1 VPQLSNVH
9 TERIFENE
17 LCDHLATH
25 GWTVRTHL
33 QNATAYSRELALFPD
48 DLLAFVKE
56 TQGLEWDKFKAWH
69 NGNSDA
75 VFVKRVAEQ
84 LDKHGTLHLLRHGFK
99 DRNARFTLCQFRPA
113 HKKSPGLWAWY
124 DQNRL
129 TVIRQL
135 HYSLHNENSIDLV
148 LFVNGLPVATAEL
161 KTDLTQNITDAIRQ
175 YKKDRLPKDPKSR
188 EPEAL
193 LQFKT
198 RALVHFAV
206 STDEVFMTTKLDGDK
221 TFFLPFNL
229 GRPDN
234 YGGASA
240 GNPAAPPEYG
250 YPAYYLWQWVWSKD
264 VWLDILGN
272 FLHLEVKTEVDPNT
286 GVKSTKETLI
296 FPRFHQLDAVLRLVK
311 AAGDEGA
318 GHAYLVQ
325 HSAGSGKSNTIA
337 WSAHRLANLHNAADD
352 KVFDSVIVITDR
364 RVLDRQLQ
372 DTISQFEH
380 KAGVVQKID
389 ENSAQLAEALNS
401 GTQVIITTLQKF
413 PFIIDKVGTLK
424 GKRFALIIDEAHSS
438 QSGSAAQKLRA
449 ALTKDDKP
457 KQTVQVELD
466 GKAVEVNVDDDIDAE
481 DLTSEDVINGVLE
494 GRKRPENVSYFAFTA
509 TPKSKTLELFG
520 QPGAD
525 GKPEPFHV
533 YSMRQAIEEGFI
545 LDVLRN
551 YTSYRMFYK
560 LGSMADDKLVPQKKA
575 KKVLARYAVLH
586 PYNIAQKV
594 VVIVEHFRDHV
605 AAKIGG
611 KAKAMVVTDS
621 RKAAVRYKLAMDK
634 YIKER
639 GYDKDMRALVA
650 FSGNVDDP
658 DSGPDPFNESSMN
671 PDIRGKDPAE
681 AFKEN
686 VYRVLLVANKYQ
698 TGFDQPLLYTMYV
711 DKRLSGVLAVQT
723 LSRLNRTYPGK
734 DDTFVLDFVNKPEE
748 ILAAFQPYYR
758 TAQLEEVTDPNI
770 VHELHIKLDQAGVYL
785 PSEVELFA
793 EAFFDPRRKQAGLH
807 AYLKPAADRFAELS
821 ETTPEDADQF
831 RKDLG
836 TFLRMYDFLS
846 QIVPY
851 DDPDLERLYAF
862 GKNLMP
868 RILERGSSSILEMD
882 SDVRLTHYRLQK
894 IGEQTLDLA
903 SGEVVKLK
911 PVSEAGTGAA
921 DEDEKKQ
928 LAEIVGVMN
937 DLFSGN
943 LTEGDMVGYVTT
955 ITEKLMESE
964 ALAEQARNNSEQQFA
979 MGDFKDIMTDAII
992 DSQDGHN
999 AIAGQLLK
1007 DERVFT
1013 AMMGMLAKQVY
1024 RSFEKRGVPPR

>member
-1 VPQLSNVH
+1 MPQLSNVH
-9 TERIFENE
+9 TERVFENE
-17 LCDHLATH
+17 LCEHLASH

-33 QNATAYSRELALFPD
+33 QNATSYSRELALFPD

-56 TQGLEWDKFKAWH
+56 TQGAEWDKFKAWH

-75 VFVKRVAEQ
+75 AFIKRVAEQ

-113 HKKSPGLWAWY
+113 HKKSPLLQDHYGK
-124 DQNRL
+124 NRL

-161 KTDLTQNITDAIRQ
+161 KTDLTQNIRDAIQQ
-175 YKKDRLPKDPKSR
+175 YKKDRPTKDPKSK

-206 STDEVFMTTKLDGDK
+206 STDEVFMTTRLDGDK

-229 GRPDN
+229 GRPDGF
-234 YGGASA
+234 GGASS
-240 GNPAAPPEYG
+240 GNPPAPKAKG
-250 YPAYYLWQWVWSKD
+250 YPTYYLWEDVWSKE

-272 FLHLEVKTEVDPNT
+272 FLHLETKTEVDPHT
-286 GVKSTKETLI
+286 GAKSVKESLI

-311 AAGDEGA
+311 TAGEEGA
-318 GHAYLVQ
+318 GHSYLVM

-337 WSAHRLANLHNAADD
+337 WTAHRLANLHSAADE

-372 DTISQFEH
+372 ETISQFEH

-389 ENSAQLAEALNS
+389 ENSAQLAEALNT

-413 PFIIDKVGTLK
+413 PFIINKVGSLK
-424 GKRFALIIDEAHSS
+424 GRRFALIIDEAHSS
-438 QSGSAAQKLRA
+438 QSGTAAQKLRA
-449 ALTKDDKP
+449 ALTKEEKP
-457 KQTVQVELD
+457 KKVVQLDIEGQPIEVDVDVEID
-466 GKAVEVNVDDDIDAE
+466 PEDI
-481 DLTSEDVINGVLE
+481 TSEDVINTVLQ

-509 TPKSKTLELFG
+509 TPKAKTMELFG
-520 QPGAD
+520 RPGED
-525 GKPEPFHV
+525 GLPEAFHV

-551 YTSYRMFYK
+551 YTSYKMFYK
-560 LGSMADDKLVPQKKA
+560 LGSLSDDKLVPQRKA
-575 KKVLARYAVLH
+575 KVALARYAVLH

-594 VVIVEHFRDHV
+594 VVIVEHFRQHV
-605 AAKIGG
+605 ATKLGG

-650 FSGNVDDP
+650 FSGAVEDL
-658 DSGPDPFNESSMN
+658 DSGPDPFTESNMN
-671 PDIRGKDPAE
+671 PDIQGRDPAD

-686 VYRVLLVANKYQ
+686 IYRVLLVANKYQ
-698 TGFDQPLLYTMYV
+698 TGFDQPLLYAMYV

-734 DDTFVLDFVNKPEE
+734 DETFVLDFVNKPDE

-758 TAQLEEVTDPNI
+758 AAQLEDVSDPNI
-770 VHELHIKLDQAGVYL
+770 VHELQVKLDQAGVYL
-785 PSEVELFA
+785 PSEVEQFA
-793 EAFFDPRRKQAGLH
+793 AAFFDPKRKQAALH
-807 AYLKPAADRFAELS
+807 AYLKPAADRFEELS
-821 ETTPEDADQF
+821 DSAPEQADEF

-851 DDPDLERLYAF
+851 DDPDLEKLYAF

-868 RILERGSSSILEMD
+868 RISVRNTPGMLELD
-882 SDVRLTHYRLQK
+882 DDVRLTHYRLQK

-903 SGEVVKLK
+903 SGDIIKLK
-911 PVSEAGTGAA
+911 PTLDAGSGSAQ
-921 DEDEKKQ
+921 DDEKKQ

-937 DLFSGN
+937 DLFGGDVS
-943 LTEGDMVGYVTT
+943 ESDMVGYITT
-955 ITEKLMESE
+955 LKGKLLENE
-964 ALAEQARNNSEQQFA
+964 DLAAQAANNSEAQFA
-979 MGDFKDIMTDAII
+979 LGTFKEAMTDAVI
-992 DSQDGHN
+992 DSQESHN
-999 AIAGQLLK
+999 KIADQMLK

-1013 AMMGMLAKQVY
+1013 AMMGVLAKQVY
-1024 RSFEKRGVPPR
+1024 KAFSERKAAL

>member
-1 VPQLSNVH
+1 MPKLSAVH

-33 QNATAYSRELALFPD
+33 QNATGYSRELALLPD

-56 TQGLEWDKFKAWH
+56 TQGAEWDKFRAWH
-69 NGNSDA
+69 NGNSDS

-124 DQNRL
+124 DKNRL

-161 KTDLTQNITDAIRQ
+161 KTDLTQNITDAIQQ
-175 YKKDRLPKDPKSR
+175 YKKDRHPKDPKSR

-206 STDEVFMTTKLDGDK
+206 STDEVFMATKLDGDK

-229 GRPDN
+229 GRPDGF
-234 YGGASA
+234 GGASA
-240 GNPAAPPEYG
+240 GNPPAPAEYG
-250 YPAYYLWQWVWSKD
+250 YPTYYLWHAVWSKD

-272 FLHLEVKTEVDPNT
+272 FLHLEVKTEVDANT
-286 GVKSTKETLI
+286 GAKTTKETLI

-337 WSAHRLANLHNAADD
+337 WSAHRLANLHNAQDD

-372 DTISQFEH
+372 ETISQFEH

-413 PFIIDKVGTLK
+413 PFIIDKVGALK

-438 QSGSAAQKLRA
+438 QSGSAAQKLRS
-449 ALTKDDKP
+449 ALTKGEKL
-457 KQTVQVELD
+457 KTVMQVDVD
-466 GKAVEVNVDDDIDAE
+466 GKTVEVSVDVDVDPE
-481 DLTSEDVINGVLE
+481 ELSSEDVINSVLE
-494 GRKRPENVSYFAFTA
+494 SRKRPENVSYFAFTA

-520 QPGAD
+520 RTGPD
-525 GKPEPFHV
+525 GVPVPFHV

-545 LDVLRN
+545 LDVLQN
-551 YTSYRMFYK
+551 YVSYKSYYK
-560 LGSMADDKLVPQKKA
+560 LGSVVDDKLVPQKKA
-575 KKVLARYAVLH
+575 KKALARYAVLH

-594 VVIVEHFRDHV
+594 VVIVEHFHEHV
-605 AAKIGG
+605 AKKIGG

-621 RKAAVRYKLAMDK
+621 RKAAVRYKLAVDK
-634 YIKER
+634 YLKER

-650 FSGNVDDP
+650 FSGNVDDL
-658 DSGPDPFNESSMN
+658 DSGPDPFSESNMN
-671 PDIRGKDPAE
+671 ADIRGKDPAE

-698 TGFDQPLLYTMYV
+698 TGFDQPLLYAMYV

-734 DDTFVLDFVNKPEE
+734 DATFVLDFVNKPDE

-758 TAQLEEVTDPNI
+758 TAQLEEVTNPNI
-770 VHELHIKLDQAGVYL
+770 VHELQIKLDKAGVYL
-785 PSEVELFA
+785 PSEVESFA
-793 EAFFDPRRKQAGLH
+793 KAFFDPKRKQAGLH
-807 AYLKPAADRFAELS
+807 AYLKPAADRFTALAE
-821 ETTPEDADQF
+821 TAPEDADQF

-836 TFLRMYDFLS
+836 TFLRMYDFLT
-846 QIVPY
+846 QLVAY
-851 DDPDLERLYAF
+851 DDPDLEKLYAY

-868 RILERGSSSILEMD
+868 RIIERTSSSILELD
-882 SDVRLTHYRLQK
+882 ADVRLTHYRLQK
-894 IGEQTLDLA
+894 IGEQKLDLA
-903 SGEVVKLK
+903 SGDVIKLK

-928 LAEIVGVMN
+928 LAEIVAVMN
-937 DLFSGN
+937 DLLSGN
-943 LTEGDMVGYVTT
+943 IGESDFLGAVTT
-955 ITEKLMESE
+955 WKGHLLSNET
-964 ALAEQARNNSEQQFA
+964 LAEQATNNSEEQFA
-979 MGDFKDIMTDAII
+979 MGDFKDIFTGIVIDA
-992 DSQDGHN
+992 QDAQN
-999 AIAGQLLK
+999 KIAEQLLK
-1007 DERVFT
+1007 DERIFGVMQRT
-1013 AMMGMLAKQVY
+1013 LAKMVWQQFQQD
-1024 RSFEKRGVPPR
+1024 RARPN

>member
-1 VPQLSNVH
+1 MPQLSNVH
-9 TERIFENE
+9 TERVFENE
-17 LCDHLATH
+17 LCDHLAKT
-25 GWTVRTHL
+25 GWAVRTHL
-33 QNATAYSRELALFPD
+33 QNATGYSRELALFSD
-48 DLLAFVKE
+48 DLLAFVKD
-56 TQGLEWDKFKAWH
+56 TQADEWAKFKAWH
-69 NGNSDA
+69 NGRSEE

-113 HKKSPGLWAWY
+113 HKKSPLLWEHY
-124 DQNRL
+124 GKNRL

-161 KTDLTQNITDAIRQ
+161 KTDLTQNIKDAIQQ
-175 YKKDRLPKDPKSR
+175 YKKDRPPKDPKSK

-206 STDEVFMTTKLDGDK
+206 STDEVFMATKLDGDK

-229 GRPDN
+229 GRPDG

-240 GNPAAPPEYG
+240 GNPPAPKDKG
-250 YPAYYLWQWVWSKD
+250 YPTYYLWEAVWSKD

-272 FLHLEVKTEVDPNT
+272 FLHLETKTETDAST
-286 GVKSTKETLI
+286 GAKSTKESLI
-296 FPRFHQLDAVLRLVK
+296 FPRFHQLDAVLRLVR

-318 GHAYLVQ
+318 GHNYLVM

-337 WSAHRLANLHNAADD
+337 WTAHRLANLHNAADE
-352 KVFDSVIVITDR
+352 KVFDSVIVVTDR

-372 DTISQFEH
+372 ETISQFEH
-380 KAGVVQKID
+380 KAGVVQKVD

-401 GTQVIITTLQKF
+401 GTQIIITTLQKF
-413 PFIIDKVGTLK
+413 PFILDKVGTLK
-424 GKRFALIIDEAHSS
+424 NRRFALIIDEAHSS

-449 ALTKDDKP
+449 ALSKGEEP
-457 KQTVQVELD
+457 KKAVQLEVE
-466 GKAVEVNVDDDIDAE
+466 GEAVEVNVDVEIDPE
-481 DLTSEDVINGVLE
+481 DVTSEDVINSVMQ

-520 QPGAD
+520 RSDAD
-525 GKPEPFHV
+525 GLPVPFHV

-551 YTSYRMFYK
+551 YTSYKLFYK
-560 LGSMADDKLVPQKKA
+560 LGSLSDDKLVPQRKA
-575 KKVLARYAVLH
+575 KIALARYAVLH
-586 PYNIAQKV
+586 PYNISQKV
-594 VVIVEHFRDHV
+594 VVIVEHFRQHV
-605 AAKIGG
+605 TAKLGG

-634 YIKER
+634 YLKER
-639 GYDKDMRALVA
+639 GYDKTMRALVA
-650 FSGNVDDP
+650 FSGNVEDLE
-658 DSGPDPFNESSMN
+658 SGPDAFSESSMN
-671 PDIRGKDPAE
+671 PDVQGRDPAD
-681 AFKEN
+681 AFKEDR
-686 VYRVLLVANKYQ
+686 YRLLLVANKYQ
-698 TGFDQPLLYTMYV
+698 TGFDQPLLYAMYV

-734 DDTFVLDFVNKPEE
+734 DETFVLDFVNKPEE
-748 ILAAFQPYYR
+748 ILASFQPYYR
-758 TAQLEEVTDPNI
+758 AAQLEDVTDPNI
-770 VHELHIKLDQAGVYL
+770 VHELQIKLDKAGVYL
-785 PSEVELFA
+785 PTEVEQFA
-793 EAFFDPRRKQAGLH
+793 QAFFDPKRKQGALH

-821 ETTPEDADQF
+821 ETDPEEADEF

-836 TFLRMYDFLS
+836 SFLRMYDFLS

-851 DDPDLERLYAF
+851 EDPELEKLYAY

-868 RILERGSSSILEMD
+868 RIAVRTTSSILELD

-894 IGEQTLDLA
+894 IGEQALDLA
-903 SGEVVKLK
+903 GGEVIKLK
-911 PVSEAGTGAA
+911 SASQVGTGSAI
-921 DEDEKKQ
+921 DDEKRQ
-928 LAEIVGVMN
+928 LSEIVGVMN

-943 LTEGDMVGYVTT
+943 LSDADMVGYVTT
-955 ITEKLMESE
+955 IKGKLMENTELAAQAAANTE
-964 ALAEQARNNSEQQFA
+964 AQFA
-979 MGDFKDIMTDAII
+979 MGTFKEALTDAVI
-992 DSQDGHN
+992 DSQESHN
-999 AIAGQLLK
+999 KIAEQMLK
-1007 DERVFT
+1007 DDRIFA
-1013 AMMGMLAKQVY
+1013 AMMTLLAKQVY
-1024 RSFEKRGVPPR
+1024 REFASKTA